1 MPNTTCCSV
10 VAVVDTVAVAGAGG
24 GLAVGTVTVAGGCG
38 GAFANTVIVAGGGG
52 VVALNTVIVAGGG
65 GVITLNTITVAGG
78 GGGVDEVFLWVV
90 TWEKEAVATTRPRS
104 GGQDG
109 VEERMAWRA

>member
-1 MPNTTCCSV
+1 
-10 VAVVDTVAVAGAGG
+10 
-24 GLAVGTVTVAGGCG
+24 
-38 GAFANTVIVAGGGG
+38 VIVAGGGG

-65 GVITLNTITVAGG
+65 GVVALNTVTVAGGG